1 MSSARILV
9 VDDEADIRELVR
21 DILSEEGYTV
31 EVAANAA
38 EARAACAKQ
47 APDLVLLDIWM
58 PDTDGISL
66 LREWQQT
73 QLLAAPVVMMSGHGT
88 VETAVEATRLGAID
102 YVEKPLS
109 LAKLLRTVR
118 RALEEGNRRMH
129 AARALVPPLLAPVG
143 RSRLMRELREQV
155 KLLAPHEAAVLVLG
169 ESGTGREAFARYIHT
184 LSPRSSGPFVSF
196 AAGSLTEE
204 NAEEMLFGTERSDG
218 VRPGLLEQAAHGTLF
233 TNGLEDL
240 PPAAQ
245 RLLLAAVESNS
256 FLRKGGRV
264 QVRFDARLISSA
276 QPGFET
282 RGAEP
287 FRVDLLSNLNLLTL
301 RIPPLR
307 DYSEDVP
314 ELLRY
319 YVDRLVD
326 EERLVFRRFGVAAQN
341 RLRNYPWPGNIRE
354 LKNLVHRLLI
364 QGGQEEIRLDEIERE
379 ITALAPDNEPLVKQD
394 LLSMPLREA
403 REHFERAYLTQQLQL
418 CNGKVGQL
426 AKRVGMERTHLYRK
440 LRSLGVDFRQTEE

>member
-1 MSSARILV
+1 MTNARILV
-9 VDDEADIRELVR
+9 VDDESDIRELVR
-21 DILSEEGYTV
+21 EILSEEGYAV
-31 EVAANAA
+31 ETAGTAA
-38 EARAACAKQ
+38 EARAACAQ
-47 APDLVLLDIWM
+47 QVPDLVLLDIWM

-118 RALEEGNRRMH
+118 RALEEGNRRKQ

-204 NAEEMLFGTERSDG
+204 NAEEMLFGAERSDG

-240 PPAAQ
+240 PPTAQ

-379 ITALAPDNEPLVKQD
+379 ITAQAPDNEPLVKQD

-440 LRSLGVDFRQTEE
+440 LRSLGVDFRQAEE